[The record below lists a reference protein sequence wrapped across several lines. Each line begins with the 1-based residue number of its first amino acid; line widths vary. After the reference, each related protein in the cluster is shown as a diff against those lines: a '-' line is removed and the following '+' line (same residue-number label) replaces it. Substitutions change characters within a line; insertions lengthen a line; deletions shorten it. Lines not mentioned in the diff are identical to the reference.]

1 MSKIHHGINQERM
14 EALLSGKSVDQIP
27 FYNFLNSISAAAYGI
42 DRAEFYSDVVKNF
55 HAQVK
60 GQESFGYAGYPL
72 YWFSAQGHYWYGGE
86 ITMPTEDQQA
96 PQNVGYIINSE
107 EEAERFEPP
116 DVKKMECIQKMIEFS
131 RLQQK
136 NGMKIVFNAGGI
148 GGVVGLS
155 DPMVSLKWVKK
166 KPELVHRITRK
177 TMEYSLDI
185 TRYFVD
191 TFGAE
196 NLMPFVV
203 QGGNMGGLFS
213 VARFEEFIMP
223 YWREFQEKVLEMG
236 VPRFLYHVC
245 GPVDPV
251 LDQIA
256 TLPISRPGVIGL
268 ATCPNEVDLE
278 KFVELFGDKAVVA
291 GSVPPAR
298 IAVGERDEVYEF
310 AKKSIE
316 IGKNAPNGF
325 MLSSACEIPPQSP
338 PHNVFE
344 LYRAAEELGKY

>member
-1 MSKIHHGINQERM
+1 MSKRSDGTNQERM
-14 EALLSGKSVDQIP
+14 EALLSGRPVDQIP
-27 FYNFLNSISAAAYGI
+27 FYNFLNSISAAAAGI
-42 DRAEFYSDVVKNF
+42 DRAQFYSDVEKNF
-55 HAQVK
+55 RAQVK
-60 GQESFGYAGYPL
+60 GQEYFGYAGYPL

-96 PQNVGYIINSE
+96 PQVVGFIINSE
-107 EEAERFEPP
+107 EEAEEFEPP
-116 DVKKMECIQKMIEFS
+116 DVKKTECIQKMIAFS
-131 RLQQK
+131 RYQQK
-136 NGMKIVFNAGGI
+136 KGMKIVYNAGGV
-148 GGVVGLS
+148 GGLVGLS

-166 KPELVHRITRK
+166 KPELVHRVTRK
-177 TMEYSLDI
+177 TMEFSLDI
-185 TRYFVD
+185 TKYFVE

-213 VARFEEFIMP
+213 VERFEEFILP
-223 YWREFQEKVLEMG
+223 YWREFQEKVLDMG
-236 VPRFLYHVC
+236 IPRFLYHVC

-251 LDQIA
+251 LDRIA
-256 TLPISRPGVIGL
+256 TLPISRPGTIGL

-278 KFVELFGDKAVVA
+278 KFVALFGDKAVIA

-298 IAVGERDEVYEF
+298 IAVGDRGEVYEF

-316 IGKNAPNGF
+316 IGKNSPNGF

-338 PHNVFE
+338 PQNVFA
-344 LYRAAEELGKY
+344 LYETAEALGKY